1 MTKDADRLRIAELTR
16 LIDYHNHRYY
26 ILDDPEITDAE
37 YDRLFDEL
45 TQLETQYPDLRL
57 PDSPTQRVGAGIVVT
72 PPPASMV
79 LGAVD
84 PIVVIG
90 FVFEGVEK
98 AHGFEAYKRLV
109 PMYSLQKATDPSD
122 FSEFDRR
129 VRQILSADPEP
140 IEFMTESKL
149 DGLAVELV
157 YEGGD
162 YRLGLSRG
170 DGIRGENITENL
182 RTVQNIP
189 SHLADSKVSYVSVRG
204 EIIMTK
210 TDFACLNR
218 EREQSGG
225 ELYANPR
232 NTAAGSVRQLDP
244 AITASRQLR
253 FYAYGV
259 GDLKGVAL
267 DSQSQLL
274 PFLRQLGF
282 EVTPDAQLC
291 LSGQD
296 VMERYAHLNEQRS
309 TLDYDIDGMVVKVNS
324 FRQQQ
329 KLGELSR
336 SPRWAIAMKF
346 PPQQEETIVEDIVVQ
361 VGRTGVLTPVAH
373 LRPVRVAGVEVKRA
387 TLHNYDEVMR
397 KDIRIGDHVII
408 QRAGDVIPEVVK
420 PLTTKRTGTE
430 RQFTMPHSCPVCGSE
445 VVRPDG
451 EANHRC
457 PNSACPAQVAER
469 IIHFASKGG
478 VNIDG
483 LGPKLIEQL
492 LAAGLIH
499 SFADLYY
506 LQHDDL
512 ANLERMADKSTSN
525 LLAAIDASKRS
536 DLEHLI
542 VALGISNV
550 GEHVASLLAEHFG
563 SIDILST
570 TTADV
575 LGTVEG
581 IGPIVAQSIRD
592 FFDNDHNREVLARL
606 RQVWKVF
613 PEHSITAGPKPL
625 AGKTFVLTG
634 GLQKYSRD
642 QAKNKLQAL
651 GATVTSSVSK
661 KTDFVVAG
669 ADPGS
674 KCEQA
679 LRLKIAILSEDD
691 FLKLIGES

>member
-1 MTKDADRLRIAELTR
+1 MTKDAARQRITELTR

-26 ILDDPEITDAE
+26 ILDDPEIIDAE

-45 TQLETQYPDLRL
+45 TQLESQYPDLQL
-57 PDSPTQRVGAGIVVT
+57 PDSPTQRVGTT
-72 PPPASMV
+72 PTTEFRSV
-79 LGAVD
+79 
-84 PIVVIG
+84 
-90 FVFEGVEK
+90 
-98 AHGFEAYKRLV
+98 KRAV
-109 PMYSLQKATDPSD
+109 PMLSLNKAITPDEFD
-122 FSEFDRR
+122 DFDRR
-129 VRQILSADPEP
+129 VREGLAGDSDIIEYVTEP
-140 IEFMTESKL
+140 KL

-157 YEGGD
+157 YENSLLT
-162 YRLGLSRG
+162 LGLTRG
-170 DGIRGENITENL
+170 DGVTGEDITANL
-182 RTVQNIP
+182 RTVKTVP
-189 SHLADSKVSYVSVRG
+189 LKLRDCDASLVEVRG

-210 TDFACLNR
+210 SDFAQLNK
-218 EREQSGG
+218 ERELTGD

-244 AITASRQLR
+244 NVTASRPLK
-253 FYAYGV
+253 FYAYACGRIAGV
-259 GDLKGVAL
+259 TIQNQWELLRFLTRVGFATTPESMLCYQRDEVLKRYHHL
-267 DSQSQLL
+267 D
-274 PFLRQLGF
+274 
-282 EVTPDAQLC
+282 
-291 LSGQD
+291 
-296 VMERYAHLNEQRS
+296 EQRNR
-309 TLDYDIDGMVVKVNS
+309 LNYDIDGMVVKVNS

-408 QRAGDVIPEVVK
+408 QRAGDVIPEVVE
-420 PLTTKRTGTE
+420 PLTAKRTGAE
-430 RQFTMPHSCPVCGSE
+430 RQFAMPDSCPICGSE
-445 VVRPDG
+445 VVRPEG

-478 VNIDG
+478 VNVDG

-492 LAAGLIH
+492 LATGLIH

-506 LQHDDL
+506 LQHSDL
-512 ANLERMADKSTSN
+512 VDLERMADKSASN
-525 LLAAIDASKRS
+525 LLTAIEKSKRC

-563 SIDILST
+563 SIDTLST

-592 FFDNDHNREVLARL
+592 FFDNGHNQEVLARL
-606 RQVWKVF
+606 RQAWKVF
-613 PEHSITAGPKPL
+613 PEYSITAGPKPL

-642 QAKNKLQAL
+642 QAKKKLQTL

-669 ADPGS
+669 VDPGS
-674 KCEQA
+674 KYEQA
-679 LRLKIAILSEDD
+679 LKLKIAILSEGD
-691 FLKLIGES
+691 FLKLIGED

>member
-1 MTKDADRLRIAELTR
+1 MTRDAARKRIAELTR

-26 ILDDPEITDAE
+26 ILDDPEITDAD

-45 TQLETQYPDLRL
+45 TQLESEFPDLQL
-57 PDSPTQRVGAGIVVT
+57 PDSPTQRVGTV
-72 PPPASMV
+72 PATEFRSV
-79 LGAVD
+79 
-84 PIVVIG
+84 
-90 FVFEGVEK
+90 
-98 AHGFEAYKRLV
+98 KRAV
-109 PMYSLQKATDPSD
+109 PMLSLNKAITPDEFD
-122 FSEFDRR
+122 DFDRR
-129 VRQILSADPEP
+129 VREGLSGDTETIEYVTEP
-140 IEFMTESKL
+140 KL

-157 YEGGD
+157 YRHGLLI
-162 YRLGLSRG
+162 LGLTRG
-170 DGIRGENITENL
+170 DGVTGEDITANL
-182 RTVQNIP
+182 RTVKTVPLKLRDCNA
-189 SHLADSKVSYVSVRG
+189 LRVEVRG

-210 TDFACLNR
+210 SDFARLNR
-218 EREQSGG
+218 EREVTGD

-244 AITASRQLR
+244 NVTATRPLK
-253 FYAYGV
+253 FYAYACGRIEGV
-259 GDLKGVAL
+259 TI
-267 DSQSQLL
+267 QNQWELL
-274 PFLRQLGF
+274 RFLTRVGF
-282 EVTPDAQLC
+282 ATTPESKICYQRDEVL
-291 LSGQD
+291 
-296 VMERYAHLNEQRS
+296 ERYHHLSEQRN
-309 TLDYDIDGMVVKVNS
+309 TLDYDIDGMVVKVKS

-387 TLHNYDEVMR
+387 TLHNYDEVKR
-397 KDIRIGDHVII
+397 KDIRVGDHVII

-420 PLTTKRTGTE
+420 PLTTKRTGAE
-430 RQFTMPHSCPVCGSE
+430 RQFTMPNSCPICGSE
-445 VVRPDG
+445 VVRPEG

-492 LAAGLIH
+492 LATGLIH

-506 LQHDDL
+506 LQQNDL
-512 ANLERMADKSTSN
+512 ANLARMADKSTSN
-525 LLAAIDASKRS
+525 LLAAVEKSKQC

-542 VALGISNV
+542 VALGVNNV

-563 SIDILST
+563 SIDTLST
-570 TTADV
+570 TPVDV
-575 LGTVEG
+575 LGTVDG

-592 FFDNDHNREVLARL
+592 FFDNDHNREVLASL
-606 RQVWKVF
+606 RQAWKVL
-613 PEHSITAGPKPL
+613 PEYSIMTGPKPL
-625 AGKTFVLTG
+625 AGKTLVLTG

-642 QAKNKLQAL
+642 QAKKKLQAL

-669 ADPGS
+669 VDPGS
-674 KCEQA
+674 KYEQA
-679 LRLKIAILSEDD
+679 LKLKIAILSEDD

>member
-1 MTKDADRLRIAELTR
+1 MTKDAARQRIAELSR
-16 LIDYHNHRYY
+16 LIDYHNQRYY
-26 ILDDPEITDAE
+26 IHDDPQITDAE

-45 TQLETQYPDLRL
+45 VQLESQYPDLRL
-57 PDSPTQRVGAGIVVT
+57 PESPTQRVGAAPATEFRSIKRAIPMLSLNKAIT
-72 PPPASMV
+72 P
-79 LGAVD
+79 D
-84 PIVVIG
+84 E
-90 FVFEGVEK
+90 F
-98 AHGFEAYKRLV
+98 
-109 PMYSLQKATDPSD
+109 D
-122 FSEFDRR
+122 EFDRR
-129 VRQILSADPEP
+129 VHEGLAGDSDTIEYVTEP
-140 IEFMTESKL
+140 KL

-157 YEGGD
+157 YED
-162 YRLGLSRG
+162 AILTLGLTRG
-170 DGIRGENITENL
+170 DGATGEDITTNL
-182 RTVQNIP
+182 RTVKTIP
-189 SHLADSKVSYVSVRG
+189 LKLRDCGATLIEVRG
-204 EIIMTK
+204 EIVITK
-210 TDFACLNR
+210 SDFARLNR
-218 EREQSGG
+218 ERESTGE

-244 AITASRQLR
+244 NITASRPLK
-253 FYAYGV
+253 FYAYACGRIEGV
-259 GDLKGVAL
+259 VI
-267 DSQSQLL
+267 QNQWELL
-274 PFLRQLGF
+274 RFLTRVGF
-282 EVTPDAQLC
+282 ATTPESKLCYQRDAVLQ
-291 LSGQD
+291 
-296 VMERYAHLNEQRS
+296 RYQYLNEQRN

-387 TLHNYDEVMR
+387 TLHNYDEVVR

-420 PLTTKRTGTE
+420 PLTSKRDGGE
-430 RQFTMPHSCPVCGSE
+430 RQFAMPSSCPICDSE
-445 VVRPDG
+445 VVRPEG

-492 LAAGLIH
+492 LAARLIH

-506 LQHDDL
+506 LQHNDL
-512 ANLERMADKSTSN
+512 ANLERMADKSASN
-525 LLAAIDASKRS
+525 LLAAIEKSKEC

-542 VALGISNV
+542 TALGISNV

-563 SIDILST
+563 SIDSLSAT
-570 TTADV
+570 TIDI

-592 FFDNDHNREVLARL
+592 FFDNDHNCEVLAKL
-606 RQVWKVF
+606 RQAWKVL
-613 PEHSITAGPKPL
+613 PEYSITTGPKPL

-642 QAKNKLQAL
+642 QAKKKLQAL

-669 ADPGS
+669 VDPGS
-674 KCEQA
+674 KYEQA
-679 LRLKIAILSEDD
+679 IKLKIAILSEDE
-691 FLKLIGES
+691 FLKQIGES

>member
-1 MTKDADRLRIAELTR
+1 MTKDAARQRIAELAR
-16 LIDYHNHRYY
+16 LIDYHNQRYY
-26 ILDDPEITDAE
+26 VDDAPEITDAE

-45 TQLETQYPDLRL
+45 TQLESRYPDLRL
-57 PDSPTQRVGAGIVVT
+57 PDSPTQRVGAAPTTEFRSV
-72 PPPASMV
+72 
-79 LGAVD
+79 
-84 PIVVIG
+84 
-90 FVFEGVEK
+90 
-98 AHGFEAYKRLV
+98 KRAV
-109 PMYSLQKATDPSD
+109 PMLSLNKAIIPEEFDD
-122 FSEFDRR
+122 FDRR
-129 VRQILSADPEP
+129 VREGLAGDSDIIEYVTEP
-140 IEFMTESKL
+140 KL
-149 DGLAVELV
+149 DGLAVELI
-157 YEGGD
+157 YENALLT
-162 YRLGLSRG
+162 LGLTRG
-170 DGIRGENITENL
+170 DGVTGEDITANLHTVKTVPLKLRGCDASLVE
-182 RTVQNIP
+182 
-189 SHLADSKVSYVSVRG
+189 VRG
-204 EIIMTK
+204 EIIITK
-210 TDFACLNR
+210 SDFAQLNK
-218 EREQSGG
+218 ERELTGD

-244 AITASRQLR
+244 NVTASRPLK
-253 FYAYGV
+253 FYAYACGRIAGV
-259 GDLKGVAL
+259 TI
-267 DSQSQLL
+267 QNQWELL
-274 PFLRQLGF
+274 RFLTRVGF
-282 EVTPDAQLC
+282 AITPESKLCFQRDEVHQ
-291 LSGQD
+291 
-296 VMERYAHLNEQRS
+296 RYHYLNEKRN

-387 TLHNYDEVMR
+387 TLHNYDEVTR

-420 PLTTKRTGTE
+420 PLTTKRTGAE
-430 RQFTMPHSCPVCGSE
+430 RQFTMPDSCPICGSE
-445 VVRPDG
+445 VVRPEG

-506 LQHDDL
+506 LQHNDL

-525 LLAAIDASKRS
+525 LLAAIEKSKRC

-542 VALGISNV
+542 VALGINNV

-563 SIDILST
+563 SIDALST

-575 LGTVEG
+575 LGTVED

-592 FFDNDHNREVLARL
+592 FFDNNHNREALARL
-606 RQVWKVF
+606 RQAWRVF
-613 PEHSITAGPKPL
+613 PEYSITAGPKPL

-642 QAKNKLQAL
+642 QAKKKLQAL
-651 GATVTSSVSK
+651 GAIVTSSVSK

-674 KCEQA
+674 KYEQA
-679 LRLKIAILSEDD
+679 IKLKIAILSEDD